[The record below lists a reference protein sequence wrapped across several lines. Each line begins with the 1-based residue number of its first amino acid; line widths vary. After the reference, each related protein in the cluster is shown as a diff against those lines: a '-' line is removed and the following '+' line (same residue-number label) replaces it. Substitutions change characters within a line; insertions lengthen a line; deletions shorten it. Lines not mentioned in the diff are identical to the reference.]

1 VIRHSEI
8 ERYVIDALGALSLP
22 STNEVVREVNRN
34 GGHAGRLSV
43 SRALRV
49 LELDGEVENIGDTVD
64 AWRLA

>member
-1 VIRHSEI
+1 ML
-8 ERYVIDALGALSLP
+8 DALRSLNLP

-34 GGHAGRLSV
+34 GGNAGRPSV

-49 LELDGEVENIGDTVD
+49 LQVEGRVENIGDIAD